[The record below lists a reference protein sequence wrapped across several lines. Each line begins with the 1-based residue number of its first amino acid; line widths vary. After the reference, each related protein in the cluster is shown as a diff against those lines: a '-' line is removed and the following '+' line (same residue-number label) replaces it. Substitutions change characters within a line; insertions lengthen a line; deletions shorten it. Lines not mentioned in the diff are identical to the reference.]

1 MSNFINEKND
11 LNATEQCIINA
22 LRRLRLFDKVEIS
35 YSKTGELRWQIT
47 KVDRGTYTWLTDNDT
62 V

>member
-1 MSNFINEKND
+1 MSNIINEKND
-11 LNATEQCIINA
+11 LNATEQSIINA

-35 YSKTGELRWQIT
+35 YSKAGELRWQIT